1 MRASRS
7 LTLLFALLIAP
18 WAIACGGDDDNPA
31 DGDSDGDSSGDAGD
45 TSGDAGDDADDGDN
59 DDDNDDDDGSSGDA
73 GDGDTFACKHLD
85 IVFAIDPSG
94 SMNEEMAAMGS
105 EIFPAF
111 ADTLLN
117 ISEGLDDYRAGT
129 LDACPTPAAF
139 NTSGEGP
146 TNVPGDDLAC
156 SFAGGQAW
164 IEATPES
171 DAAAVTAEFQCVGTI
186 DRVQILDDEGEQT
199 DITAGACVGNND
211 DEQPTTAVITALTP
225 PFSMNENAGF
235 LRDDAVLVV
244 IAMTDEDEQPTP
256 NATAEDLYAQLVAV
270 KGDVK
275 DMVFL
280 GIGGGVPN
288 GCQDAKV
295 PGAYGTADPANK
307 LSALTDLFKAQ
318 ERGVY
323 WDLCEGQLQ
332 DGLTEALAVIEQACD
347 EFGGVD

>member
-7 LTLLFALLIAP
+7 LTLLFALVLAP
-18 WAIACGGDDDNPA
+18 WALACGGDDDNPA

-45 TSGDAGDDADDGDN
+45 SSGDAGGDDADDGDN
-59 DDDNDDDDGSSGDA
+59 DSNDDGDGSSGDA
-73 GDGDTFACKHLD
+73 GGGDTFACKHLD
-85 IVFAIDPSG
+85 IVFAVDPSG

-111 ADTLLN
+111 AETLLN
-117 ISEGLDDYRAGT
+117 VSEGLEDYRAGT
-129 LDACPTPAAF
+129 LDACPDPAAF

-146 TNVPGDDLAC
+146 TDEPGDDVAC
-156 SFAGGQAW
+156 NFAGGQRW
-164 IEATPES
+164 IEATPET
-171 DAAAVTAEFQCVGTI
+171 DPAAVTAEFACVGTI
-186 DRVQILDDEGEQT
+186 DRTTFEGR
-199 DITAGACVGNND
+199 ITAGACNGNDD
-211 DEQPTTAVITALTP
+211 DEQPASAVIAALTP
-225 PFSMNENAGF
+225 PFSINENAGF
-235 LRDDAVLVV
+235 LRNDAVLVV

-256 NATAEDLYAQLVAV
+256 DATAEELYADLVAV

-280 GIGGGVPN
+280 GIGGGVPD
-288 GCQDAKV
+288 GCQGDGNGG
-295 PGAYGTADPANK
+295 PYGTADPANK

>member
-7 LTLLFALLIAP
+7 LTVLFTLLIAP
-18 WAIACGGDDDNPA
+18 WAIACGGDDDDNPA

-45 TSGDAGDDADDGDN
+45 LSGDAGGDDGDN
-59 DDDNDDDDGSSGDA
+59 DDGNDDGDSSGDA
-73 GDGDTFACKHLD
+73 GDGNTFACKHLD
-85 IVFAIDPSG
+85 IVFAVDPSG
-94 SMNEEMAAMGS
+94 SMDEEMAAMGS

-111 ADTLLN
+111 AETLLN
-117 ISEGLDDYRAGT
+117 VSEGLEDYRAGT

-139 NTSGEGP
+139 NTSGEGL
-146 TNVPGDDLAC
+146 TNGPGDDVAC
-156 SFAGGQAW
+156 NFAGGQPW

-171 DAAAVTAEFQCVGTI
+171 DPAAVTAEFQCVGTI
-186 DRVQILDDEGEQT
+186 DRTDYEGRV
-199 DITAGACVGNND
+199 TAGACNGNND
-211 DEQPTTAVITALTP
+211 DEQPVKAIITALTP

-235 LRDDAVLVV
+235 VRDDAVLVV
-244 IAMTDEDEQPTP
+244 IAMTDEDELNDPDLDPPDLNLTP
-256 NATAEDLYAQLVAV
+256 QQLYDQLVAV

-280 GIGGGVPN
+280 GIGGGVPD
-288 GCQDAKV
+288 GCEGD
-295 PGAYGTADPANK
+295 GGEYGTAIPATR
-307 LSALTDLFKAQ
+307 LSAVTDLFKAQ

-332 DGLTEALAVIEQACD
+332 DGLAEALTVIEQACD

>member
-1 MRASRS
+1 MRASRH
-7 LTLLFALLIAP
+7 LTLLFALLLVP
-18 WAIACGGDDDNPA
+18 STVACGGDDDDNPA
-31 DGDSDGDSSGDAGD
+31 DGDSDDGAGDAGSD
-45 TSGDAGDDADDGDN
+45 SGDDADDT
-59 DDDNDDDDGSSGDA
+59 DDDADDDDGSDDGSSGDA
-73 GDGDTFACKHLD
+73 GDGESFACKHLD
-85 IVFAIDPSG
+85 IVFAVDPSG
-94 SMNEEMAAMGS
+94 SMDQEMTAMGS
-105 EIFPAF
+105 DIFPAF

-117 ISEGLDDYRAGT
+117 ISEGLEDYRAAT
-129 LDACPTPAAF
+129 LDACPDPASF

-146 TNVPGDDLAC
+146 TNEPGDDVAC
-156 SFAGGQAW
+156 NFAGGAAW

-171 DAAAVTAEFQCVGTI
+171 DPTAVTAEFQCVGTI
-186 DRVQILDDEGEQT
+186 DRVQVLDMEGEPT
-199 DITAGACVGNND
+199 GDITAGACAGNND

-235 LRDDAVLVV
+235 LREDAVLVV

-256 NATAEDLYAQLVAV
+256 NATAQELYDQLVAV

-280 GIGGGVPN
+280 GIGGGVPDGCEGEGN
-288 GCQDAKV
+288 G
-295 PGAYGTADPANK
+295 GIYGTAQPATK
-307 LSALTDLFKAQ
+307 LSAVTDLFKAQ

-332 DGLTEALAVIEQACD
+332 DGLAEALAVIEQACD